1 MGKKRITV
9 IGSPEEQDIKSK
21 RATKLEQKKIR
32 EGKMTAKAPGLPGG
46 QRIVDT
52 SEESLREYE
61 EIQKRLAATPVPES
75 TDTPI
80 TPRRPVR
87 IRSKTY
93 QKAKSQ
99 INPDQIYPLPEAL
112 KLLRQVSLAKFDGT
126 VELHLTAKNK
136 GIFRTLDLPFS
147 SGKIRRIAVADDK
160 TITNIAAGNIDFDL
174 LLASPDQ
181 MPNLVKF
188 AKVLGPRGLMPN
200 PKTGT
205 IVADPATTA
214 TKLAAGNS
222 LTLKT
227 EKDAPVIH
235 TIAGKLSQPDAEL
248 EANTQAIPPTL
259 PPLSKA
265 VLKSTMSP
273 AIKLQL

>member
-87 IRSKTY
+87 IRRHGRTPSDCQEQGY
-93 QKAKSQ
+93 
-99 INPDQIYPLPEAL
+99 LPHP
-112 KLLRQVSLAKFDGT
+112 RS
-126 VELHLTAKNK
+126 
-136 GIFRTLDLPFS
+136 PF
-147 SGKIRRIAVADDK
+147 
-160 TITNIAAGNIDFDL
+160 F
-174 LLASPDQ
+174 
-181 MPNLVKF
+181 
-188 AKVLGPRGLMPN
+188 
-200 PKTGT
+200 
-205 IVADPATTA
+205 
-214 TKLAAGNS
+214 
-222 LTLKT
+222 
-227 EKDAPVIH
+227 
-235 TIAGKLSQPDAEL
+235 
-248 EANTQAIPPTL
+248 
-259 PPLSKA
+259 
-265 VLKSTMSP
+265 
-273 AIKLQL
+273 